1 MVDVTDFLPPGYKLP
16 EEGTPLRSEESRKET
31 KKNYSISAPK
41 EEEEESI
48 KETKKRYRIS
58 APKLVTDMSQHQ
70 PLLQRGKDLRA
81 GLKLKEEPN
90 EPREVFI
97 VVRQGRV
104 LPSNKKTIYRRK
116 YSRKHATTKEA
127 DIGRVV
133 RRKEKIS
140 SSEGSLRSPPTPTN
154 FQPKWKINET
164 SKVDHVST
172 TEKATSSAIM
182 SSPTTAKN
190 QPETTTTI
198 TTTTIASKTTTTTT
212 SHPKW
217 KTKETEKD
225 IEARWETARK
235 EKVD

>member
-1 MVDVTDFLPPGYKLP
+1 MVDVTDFLPPDYKLP
-16 EEGTPLRSEESRKET
+16 EEETPVRSK
-31 KKNYSISAPK
+31 
-41 EEEEESI
+41 ESI

-58 APKLVTDMSQHQ
+58 APKLATDVSQHQ
-70 PLLQRGKDLRA
+70 PLLQRGKDARTEQ
-81 GLKLKEEPN
+81 KPEEEPN
-90 EPREVFI
+90 EPKEVFI

-127 DIGRVV
+127 DFGRVI

-140 SSEGSLRSPPTPTN
+140 SYEGSLRSPPTPTN
-154 FQPKWKINET
+154 VQPKWKIKET
-164 SKVDHVST
+164 SKVDHVTT

-190 QPETTTTI
+190 QSETTTSI
-198 TTTTIASKTTTTTT
+198 TTTTISSKTTTTTT
-212 SHPKW
+212 LQPKW
-217 KTKETEKD
+217 ENKETEKD
-225 IEARWETARK
+225 LEAHWETRRK